1 MDWQTADAG
10 GTHVDARDADFAV
23 ERSSA
28 GGTESPLRS
37 PSATVFGAI
46 QGSIARPYR
55 RGPHRCLLPVVTP
68 CFQPTSS
75 GASAAQKNAPS
86 ARVLAARASKLPT
99 THWQDA
105 GDKVRQPP
113 ARSRPC
119 GWWMRLRQ
127 PRAIAQALVGL
138 DHLVTLIV
146 TIHPRRPVLAD
157 NVRPAVQ
164 LIHGVG
170 IHGHSAT
177 TMVLHRRKISPR
189 IIDMGSVEE
198 AVFSCLGIPPLQ
210 QVAVGLAWPKSSLGK
225 FRCREFIPFIPQR
238 RSRM

>member
-1 MDWQTADAG
+1 MPPACCDTVLPANQQ
-10 GTHVDARDADFAV
+10 
-23 ERSSA
+23 RS
-28 GGTESPLRS
+28 LR
-37 PSATVFGAI
+37 
-46 QGSIARPYR
+46 RP
-55 RGPHRCLLPVVTP
+55 
-68 CFQPTSS
+68 
-75 GASAAQKNAPS
+75 KKAPS
-86 ARVLAARASKLPT
+86 ARVLTARASKLPT
-99 THWQDA
+99 TQWQDA

-164 LIHGVG
+164 LIHSVG

-177 TMVLHRRKISPR
+177 TMPQVLHRCKISPR
-189 IIDMGSVEE
+189 IAFPDAKLYQDWSNAESGV
-198 AVFSCLGIPPLQ
+198 L
-210 QVAVGLAWPKSSLGK
+210 
-225 FRCREFIPFIPQR
+225 
-238 RSRM
+238 